1 MQDGTGHD
9 ARAALEVLMSLRAR
23 LFVAA
28 ALVAA
33 TSFAVTAQKRAGIMG
48 DLTADVTD
56 VESKIVGLAKA
67 IPEPAYAWR
76 PMPGVRSVGEA
87 LTHVA
92 ADNYFMP
99 AALGTAAPAPTG
111 ISGTDYKTVEAY
123 EKKTRTR
130 AEIITEVEQSF
141 AFLKKA
147 MADTPDA
154 KLDGA
159 MKMFG
164 RETTMRSG
172 WVSTVTHLHE
182 HLGQLIAYAR
192 SNKVTPPWSK

>member
-1 MQDGTGHD
+1 
-9 ARAALEVLMSLRAR
+9 MSLGRR
-23 LFVAA
+23 VFVIAS
-28 ALVAA
+28 LVAF
-33 TSFAVTAQKRAGIMG
+33 TSFAAHAQKRAGIMG
-48 DLTADVTD
+48 DLTADVAD

-67 IPEPAYAWR
+67 VPEAAYGWR

-99 AALGTAAPAPTG
+99 AALGTAPPAPTG

-130 AEIITEVEQSF
+130 AEIVTEVEQSF

-154 KLDGA
+154 KLDGTI
-159 MKMFG
+159 KMFG
-164 RETTMRSG
+164 RDTTLRG
-172 WVSTVTHLHE
+172 TWVATVTHLHE

>member
-1 MQDGTGHD
+1 MVAEDSHMRVRIGS
-9 ARAALEVLMSLRAR
+9 LVL
-23 LFVAA
+23 V
-28 ALVAA
+28 ALVAGA
-33 TSFAVTAQKRAGIMG
+33 TFTASAQKRTGLMG
-48 DLTADVTD
+48 DLIADIAD

-67 IPEPAYAWR
+67 MPESSYAWR

-87 LTHVA
+87 FTHVA

-99 AALGTAAPAPTG
+99 AALGTAPPAATG

-130 AEIITEVEQSF
+130 AEIIAEVEQSF

-147 MADTPDA
+147 MNDTTDA
-154 KLDGA
+154 KLDT
-159 MKMFG
+159 MQKMFG
-164 RETTMRSG
+164 RESSVRGT
-172 WVSTVTHLHE
+172 WVMTVTHVHE